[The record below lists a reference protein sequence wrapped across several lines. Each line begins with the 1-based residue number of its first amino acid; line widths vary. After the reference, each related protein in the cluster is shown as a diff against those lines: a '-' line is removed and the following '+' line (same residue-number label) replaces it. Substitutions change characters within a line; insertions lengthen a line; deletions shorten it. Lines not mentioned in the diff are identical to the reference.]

1 MIQRRDGG
9 LDARQRAAEQQNH
22 PSKLSHNRTAGR
34 AEFRSL
40 LQPDFEIYWPPS
52 LPYGG
57 TFSGLEPT
65 PNGWVQPGSLS
76 RPRKQKERW
85 TRASSR
91 LTIAMWWFCG
101 ISGVSAPKAFG
112 STERCLGS
120 THFEKASSLAH
131 RCFISIR
138 PRWLVFWRRRD
149 IEQDD
154 NRARAGHVETS
165 AGLGCSC
172 LELEC
177 SWVQSETSFS

>member
-1 MIQRRDGG
+1 MEVSMRGN
-9 LDARQRAAEQQNH
+9 EQQN
-22 PSKLSHNRTAGR
+22 SKTILQIFRTIEQRDERNSEVCFSRTLKFIGR
-34 AEFRSL
+34 LHSRMEAHSPVSSPRRTV
-40 LQPDFEIYWPPS
+40 
-52 LPYGG
+52 G
-57 TFSGLEPT
+57 
-65 PNGWVQPGSLS
+65 VQPGSLS
-76 RPRKQKERW
+76 SPRKQKERW

-165 AGLGCSC
+165 AVGRRI
-172 LELEC
+172 
-177 SWVQSETSFS
+177 FSN